1 MPLIGPF
8 FFILGLIM
16 ASAIETPRSS
26 QGLNSSQYS
35 LTTEMP
41 STNTTMHIT
50 SISNIAN
57 DMNINSPNITS
68 PNITSPNINSP
79 NITSPNITSPNI
91 NSPNITSPNITSPN
105 ITSPNINSPNIN
117 SPNITTA
124 PSTPAPSTTEQKG
137 GETTKG
143 GKINPIGPAKTTP
156 DKNKLKDKKPPA
168 KTKTG
173 GDTIGIVILIL
184 ILIVALG
191 FVVACC
197 VVRKRGRRYS
207 VDFTS
212 RQDEA
217 NIPLSIVDHELPAD
231 TVSQNG
237 LKSFENTETK
247 AKEPQEP
254 EGQEEQKPEADKS
267 VVDPGAE
274 SAAATPSPHGSEDKP
289 KEDVAEPSPT
299 PAPVQPSAEEKTDD
313 EGTVSNKTS
322 VESLKET
329 NDNNSNNADFRQAT
343 ELDLSNI
350 FRDVPLDSPV

>member
-41 STNTTMHIT
+41 STNTTMHT
-50 SISNIAN
+50 TNISNIAN
-57 DMNINSPNITS
+57 DMNINSPNIT
-68 PNITSPNINSP
+68 
-79 NITSPNITSPNI
+79 
-91 NSPNITSPNITSPN
+91 SPNITSPNITSPN

-117 SPNITTA
+117 SPNITTAPSIPAPQHRAPTSPSA

-237 LKSFENTETK
+237 LKTFENTETK

-343 ELDLSNI
+343 DG
-350 FRDVPLDSPV
+350 RKDS